1 MLGLVNN
8 LGGDSLSPM
17 NIEIYVR
24 GGGVISGFGLEHK
37 IC

>member
-24 GGGVISGFGLEHK
+24 GGVFSGFGLEHRF
-37 IC
+37 C

>member
-24 GGGVISGFGLEHK
+24 GGGGGLVVLA
-37 IC
+37 

>member
-1 MLGLVNN
+1 MLGLVDN

-24 GGGVISGFGLEHK
+24 GGGAFVKLML
-37 IC
+37 